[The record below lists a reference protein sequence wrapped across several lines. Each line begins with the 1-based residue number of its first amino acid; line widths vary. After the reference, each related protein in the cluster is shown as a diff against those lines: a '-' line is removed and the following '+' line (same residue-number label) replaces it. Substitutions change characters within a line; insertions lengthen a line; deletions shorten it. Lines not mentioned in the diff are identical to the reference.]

1 MLTVIIFLA
10 VLSALVLV
18 HELGH
23 FWAARYFKVGAE
35 EFGLG
40 MPPRLFGFYRGTD
53 KSWHFFWGS
62 RDLEKLIPS
71 PKNTV
76 YSLNW
81 LPLGGFVR
89 IKGQDGDSGDQ
100 DSFASKKIWQRF
112 VILAAGVTMNVIF
125 AGFLFSASMMIG
137 APQSVTEGGEVKI
150 VEVLTDSPADKAGFK
165 SGDVLKAI
173 NDQSLDKVELFQE
186 AVGVSAGQE
195 VLVTIERAGEEQRL
209 AVVPEGEEGR
219 GLIGVSL
226 DQIKMVR
233 YSFFS
238 AIYEGFKYSIQMLGV
253 IILAF
258 IYLIRDLFVGT
269 PVGDSVGGPI
279 MIAQMTGQ
287 VARFGFTNLMNFT
300 ALLSLNL
307 AVLNFF
313 PFPAL
318 DGGRAFLLLVEK
330 LRGRPLKK
338 EIEAWLNNAGFF
350 LLMALIV
357 FVTYK
362 DILRIFQ

>member
-1 MLTVIIFLA
+1 MSTVIIFLA
-10 VLSALVLV
+10 VFSALVLV

-23 FWAARYFKVGAE
+23 FWAARYFKVGAD

-40 MPPRLFGFYRGTD
+40 MPPRLFGFYRGFD
-53 KSWHFFWGS
+53 KSWHFFWGN

-71 PKNTV
+71 FKDTV

-81 LPLGGFVR
+81 LPLGGFVK
-89 IKGQDGDSGDQ
+89 IKGQDGDSSDQ

-112 VILAAGVTMNVIF
+112 VILAAGVTMNVLF
-125 AGFLFSASMMIG
+125 AGLLFSASMMIG
-137 APQSVTEGGEVKI
+137 VSQSVTEGGEVKI
-150 VEVLTDSPADKAGFK
+150 VEVRADSPADKAGFK
-165 SGDVLKAI
+165 SGDVLKAV
-173 NDQSLDKVELFQE
+173 NDQSLDKVESFQE
-186 AVGVSAGQE
+186 VVGVSAGQE
-195 VLVTIERAGEEQRL
+195 VLVTIERSGEEQHL
-209 AVVPEGEEGR
+209 TVVPEDEEGR
-219 GLIGVSL
+219 GLIGISL
-226 DQIKMVR
+226 DQVKMVR
-233 YSFFS
+233 YSFFP
-238 AIYEGFKYSIQMLGV
+238 AIYEGFKYSFQMLGV

-258 IYLIRDLFVGT
+258 IHLIRDLFVGT

-338 EIEAWLNNAGFF
+338 EVEAWLNNVGFF
-350 LLMALIV
+350 LLMALVV

>member
-1 MLTVIIFLA
+1 MLTIIIFLA

-40 MPPRLFGFYRGTD
+40 MPPRLFGFYRGVD
-53 KSWHFFWGS
+53 NKWHFFWGT
-62 RDLEKLIPS
+62 RDLECLVPVFK
-71 PKNTV
+71 KTV

-89 IKGQDGDSGDQ
+89 IKGENGESDET

-112 VILAAGVTMNVIF
+112 IILAAGVTMNILF
-125 AGFLFSASMMIG
+125 AGILFSASMMIG
-137 APQSVTEGGEVKI
+137 VLQSVVEGGEVRV
-150 VEVLTDSPADKAGFK
+150 VEVVADSPAAVAGFMA
-165 SGDVLKAI
+165 GDTLKAV
-173 NDQSLDKVELFQE
+173 NNEALSDVAAFQGV
-186 AVGVSAGQE
+186 VGASSGQE
-195 VLVTIERAGEEQRL
+195 LLVTINRSGQEQRL
-209 AVVPEGEEGR
+209 SVTPQDKDGQA
-219 GLIGVSL
+219 LIGVGL
-226 DQIKMVR
+226 DQVEMVR
-233 YSFFS
+233 YPFFK
-238 AIYEGFKYSIQMLGV
+238 AIYEGFKYALEMLWL
-253 IILAF
+253 IIIAF
-258 IYLIRDLFVGT
+258 FKLIRDLFVGT
-269 PVGDSVGGPI
+269 PVGDSVGGPV

-287 VARFGFTNLMNFT
+287 VARFGITNLMNFT
-300 ALLSLNL
+300 ALLSINL

-318 DGGRAFLLLVEK
+318 DGGRAFLLIVEK
-330 LRGRPLKK
+330 LRGKPLKK

-350 LLMALIV
+350 LLMALII

-362 DILRIFQ
+362 DISRLFN

>member
-40 MPPRLFGFYRGTD
+40 MPPRLFGFYQGVD
-53 KSWHFFWGS
+53 NKWHFFWGT
-62 RDLEKLIPS
+62 RDLERLVPS
-71 PKNTV
+71 FKKTV

-89 IKGQDGDSGDQ
+89 IKGENGDSLDGDS
-100 DSFASKKIWQRF
+100 FTSKKIWQRF
-112 VILAAGVTMNVIF
+112 IILAAGVTMNILF
-125 AGFLFSASMMIG
+125 AALLFSVSMMIG
-137 APQSVTEGGEVKI
+137 APQSVTEGGEVRV
-150 VEVLTDSPADKAGFK
+150 VEVVADSPAAVAGFET
-165 SGDVLKAI
+165 GDILKAI
-173 NDQSLDKVELFQE
+173 NNETLTDVTAFQE
-186 AVGVSAGQE
+186 AIGAASGQE
-195 VLVTIERAGEEQRL
+195 LLITVDRSGQEQQLSVTPQDK
-209 AVVPEGEEGR
+209 EGQV
-219 GLIGVSL
+219 LIGVGL
-226 DQIKMVR
+226 DQVEIVR
-233 YSFFS
+233 YPFFK
-238 AIYEGFKYSIQMLGV
+238 AIYEGFKYTLEMLWL
-253 IILAF
+253 IIIAF
-258 IYLIRDLFVGT
+258 FKLIRDLFVGT
-269 PVGDSVGGPI
+269 PIGDSVGGPV

-287 VARFGFTNLMNFT
+287 VARFGITNLMNFT

-318 DGGRAFLLLVEK
+318 DGGRAFLLIVEK
-330 LRGRPLKK
+330 LRGKPLKK
-338 EIEAWLNNAGFF
+338 EVEAWLNNAGFF
-350 LLMALIV
+350 LLMALII

-362 DILRIFQ
+362 DILRLFN

>member
-23 FWAARYFKVGAE
+23 FWTARYFKVGAE

-40 MPPRLFGFYRGTD
+40 MPPRLFGFYRGVD
-53 KSWHFFWGS
+53 SKWHFFWGT
-62 RDLEKLIPS
+62 RDLERLVPASK
-71 PKNTV
+71 KTV

-89 IKGQDGDSGDQ
+89 IKGENGDSFDG

-112 VILAAGVTMNVIF
+112 VILAAGVTMNILF
-125 AGFLFSASMMIG
+125 AGILFSASMMIG
-137 APQSVTEGGEVKI
+137 APQSVTEGGEVRI
-150 VEVLTDSPADKAGFK
+150 VEVVADSPAAVAGFK
-165 SGDVLKAI
+165 TGDTLKAV
-173 NDQSLDKVELFQE
+173 NDEALANVAAFQDT
-186 AVGVSAGQE
+186 VGAASGQE
-195 VLVTIERAGEEQRL
+195 LSVTIERSGQEQKL
-209 AVVPEGEEGR
+209 TVIPEDKEGR
-219 GLIGVSL
+219 GLIGVGL
-226 DQIKMVR
+226 EQVEMVR
-233 YSFFS
+233 YPFFK
-238 AIYEGFKYSIQMLGV
+238 AIAEGFKYTGQMLWL
-253 IILAF
+253 IIVAF
-258 IYLIRDLFVGT
+258 FKLIKDLFVGA

-287 VARFGFTNLMNFT
+287 VARFGLPNLMNFT

-318 DGGRAFLLLVEK
+318 DGGRAFLLIIEK
-330 LRGRPLKK
+330 LRGKPLKK
-338 EIEAWLNNAGFF
+338 EVESWLNNAGFF
-350 LLMALIV
+350 LLMALII

-362 DILRIFQ
+362 DILRLFQ